1 MFWNKLKYKNI
12 MQSGRSM
19 VEIIGVLVVVGVLSI
34 GAVSGYKYGMNKY
47 RTIQTINELKI
58 RAVGLMQQVNRGEI
72 VELNMEMGD
81 KTGLGYTTDA
91 WIDEKDQKYFYIS
104 LKNVPSE
111 ICKQIL
117 QEEWELP
124 TAIYVGHDEFYG
136 HNKYICG
143 NDTYAPPMDFEFYA
157 DFAEGAEYVHVEET
171 GFVTGPIVQQGCDD
185 PNAPLGDTYG
195 YCHSCDTTER
205 VYVGENGQCSEICSN
220 RINLPNG
227 YCVLSCSSDKPLMD
241 TDGYCHA
248 CDETNGVRVGIDGQC
263 SEICSNRQ
271 KGGSVC
277 RNKIC
282 PSDTPLVDTSGNCH
296 ACYTGVAVNVG
307 SNGQCSEV
315 CSWRQKGGGLVL

>member
-47 RTIQTINELKI
+47 RAIQTINELKI

-91 WIDEKDQKYFYIS
+91 WIRERNPKYFYIS
-104 LKNVPSE
+104 LENVPSE
-111 ICKQIL
+111 ICTQIL
-117 QEEWELP
+117 QEEWELT

-136 HNKYICG
+136 YNKDICG

-157 DFAEGAEYVHVEET
+157 DFAEGAEYVNFEET
-171 GFVTGPIVQQGCDD
+171 ASLPFTSARVAQQGCDD
-185 PNAPLGDTYG
+185 PNAPLGDIYG
-195 YCHSCDTTER
+195 
-205 VYVGENGQCSEICSN
+205 N
-220 RINLPNG
+220 
-227 YCVLSCSSDKPLMD
+227 
-241 TDGYCHA
+241 CHA
-248 CDETNGVRVGIDGQC
+248 CDETGDIVVGDNGQC

-271 KGGSVC
+271 KAGSSC
-277 RNKIC
+277 RNNTC
-282 PSDTPLVDTSGNCH
+282 SSDKPLMDYRGNCH
-296 ACYTGVAVNVG
+296 ACDETGDIHVG
-307 SNGQCSEV
+307 YNGQ
-315 CSWRQKGGGLVL
+315 